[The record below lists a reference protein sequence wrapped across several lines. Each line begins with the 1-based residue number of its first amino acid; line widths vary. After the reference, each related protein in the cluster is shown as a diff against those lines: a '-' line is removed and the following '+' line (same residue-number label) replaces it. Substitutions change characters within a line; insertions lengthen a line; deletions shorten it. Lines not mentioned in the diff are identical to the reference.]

1 VRAII
6 LAAGRGSRMGGLTE
20 DRPKCLV
27 ELNGRPLLEL
37 QLEALRKGGVDRIA
51 IATGWQSQLITNRGL
66 ETFHNPRWAE
76 TNMVRTL
83 QYAGSW
89 LKETACIVSYSDI
102 FYSPFAVSD
111 LVVSRADIAITYDP
125 DWLKLWARRFSDPLA
140 DAETFDLDGKGN
152 VIKIGEK
159 TDNIQKIKGQYMGLL
174 KFTPKGWTWVMD
186 AICEMSA
193 QAQDKLDMTSLLRK
207 LISLGLPI
215 EAIPVQGA
223 WGEIDSESDLAL
235 FESIKKRKKI

>member
-1 VRAII
+1 
-6 LAAGRGSRMGGLTE
+6 MGGLTE
-20 DRPKCLV
+20 ERPKCLV
-27 ELNGRPLLEL
+27 EMNGRPLLEL

-83 QYAGSW
+83 ECAGAW
-89 LKETACIVSYSDI
+89 LKEAICIVSYSDI
-102 FYSPFAVSD
+102 FYPSSAVLDLLASD
-111 LVVSRADIAITYDP
+111 ADIAISYDP
-125 DWLKLWARRFSDPLA
+125 NWLKLWSRRFSDPLA
-140 DAETFDLDGKGN
+140 DAETFELDGKGN

-159 TDNIQKIKGQYMGLL
+159 TSSIKQIKGQYMGLL
-174 KFTPKGWTWVMD
+174 KFTPRGWSWVMD
-186 AICEMSA
+186 AVCGMDD
-193 QAQDKLDMTSLLRK
+193 QMHDKLDTTSLLRK
-207 LISLGLPI
+207 MISMGLPI
-215 EAIPVQGA
+215 RAITVQGD